1 MVTVRVPAT
10 TANLGPG
17 FDCLGAALALYAR
30 FQFSLQPEGLVI
42 TGTDASYA
50 DDNNLVYRAY
60 RAALKEQGISPAGL
74 RLHIASDIPASRGLG
89 SSAAC
94 ILGGI
99 LGADALHG
107 LRMPQEEVFRLAVRL
122 EGHPDN
128 IAPAL
133 FGRVQV
139 SLMEGGRPLALPV
152 ALHPGWRFLALIPSQ
167 DLSTA
172 AARAAL
178 PALVSLH
185 DAVYN
190 LTHAAFL
197 VKALEGDDPRLLRA
211 ACQDRL
217 HQDARFALIPSAAAL
232 QTAAEECGAAACFLS
247 GAGPSLMCIYQDPG
261 FPEALEARLAAGF
274 PQVHSLP
281 LRLCREGATIQQV
294 S

>member
-17 FDCLGAALALYAR
+17 FDCLGAALSLYAR
-30 FQFSLQPEGLVI
+30 FQFSLQPAGLVI
-42 TGTDASYA
+42 TGTEASYA

-60 RAALKEQGISPAGL
+60 RAALEEQGISPAGL
-74 RLHIASDIPASRGLG
+74 RLHLNSDIPVSRGLG

-99 LGADALHG
+99 LGAHALHG
-107 LRMPQEEVFRLAVRL
+107 LPVDREAVFALAAAM

-133 FGRVQV
+133 FGGVQV

-152 ALHPGWRFLALIPSQ
+152 VLHPGWRFLALVPNQ
-167 DLSTA
+167 NLSTA

-178 PALVSLH
+178 PGLVSLH

-217 HQDARFALIPSAAAL
+217 HQDARFALIPGAAAL
-232 QTAAEECGAAACFLS
+232 QAAAEASGAAACFLS
-247 GAGPSLMCIYQDPG
+247 GAGPSLMCIYRDPG
-261 FPEALEARLAAGF
+261 FPDALQARLASNF

-281 LRLCREGATIQQV
+281 LRLCREGAIIQQV

>member
-1 MVTVRVPAT
+1 
-10 TANLGPG
+10 
-17 FDCLGAALALYAR
+17 
-30 FQFSLQPEGLVI
+30 VI
-42 TGTDASYA
+42 TGTEASYA

-60 RAALKEQGISPAGL
+60 RAALEEQGIPPAGL
-74 RLHIASDIPASRGLG
+74 RLHLDSDIPVSRGLG

-99 LGADALHG
+99 LGAYALHG
-107 LRMPQEEVFRLAVRL
+107 LPVDREAVFALAAAM

-133 FGRVQV
+133 FGGVQV
-139 SLMEGGRPLALPV
+139 SLMEGGQPLTLPV
-152 ALHPGWRFLALIPSQ
+152 ALHPGWRFLALVPDQ
-167 DLSTA
+167 NLSTA

-178 PALVSLH
+178 PHLVSLH

-217 HQDARFALIPSAAAL
+217 HQEARFALIPGAVALQAAA
-232 QTAAEECGAAACFLS
+232 EGCGAAACFLS
-247 GAGPSLMCIYQDPG
+247 GAGPSLMCIYRDPG
-261 FPEALEARLAAGF
+261 FPDALQAGLASNF